1 MFLKVR
7 NWLFAR
13 TILDSFGRFHCM
25 QGEGLPVALQ
35 NRFVSKDSLIVRFL
49 VEETIWGGSVQDNKN
64 VIINDS
70 KHLAIV

>member
-1 MFLKVR
+1 ML
-7 NWLFAR
+7 
-13 TILDSFGRFHCM
+13 
-25 QGEGLPVALQ
+25 GEGLPVALQ

-49 VEETIWGGSVQDNKN
+49 IEETIWGGSVQDNKN